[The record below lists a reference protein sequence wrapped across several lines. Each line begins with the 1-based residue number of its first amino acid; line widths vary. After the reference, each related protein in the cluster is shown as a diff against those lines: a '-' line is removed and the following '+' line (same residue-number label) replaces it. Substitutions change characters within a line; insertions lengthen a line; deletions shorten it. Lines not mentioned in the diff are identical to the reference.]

1 MPRARLVSSSR
12 FLLLAVLLLLAC
24 VPAAPAAAAT
34 AALAEIAEPSP
45 AHIALAGS
53 LTASLERRANPQT
66 GLAPSYAG
74 DDSAVGRNGAQTYDT
89 GLRLLAGSSY
99 SQRIVRTF
107 ARNNRAAASPETP
120 QTLAGQFSPDN
131 GVFSWIRIA
140 GFEQPLW
147 WNDWEWS
154 VKSGENAWLGK
165 GALHFFRV
173 SKDPLALQL
182 AKERADF
189 ILALQDQDGGV
200 RIGPRGLAD
209 DFWWRRKSTENNES
223 ALNFLDELFRTTK
236 DARYRQAADRIY
248 AWLVRVYDWDRH
260 VFSRGEVEE
269 AGGWRQDGIED
280 FAADTTNWAP
290 VARILEDPHFGADRR
305 QRLTEIERMMAATLA
320 LAGVEDGEALAG
332 LSYSPRSRKRSVVS
346 LEWSAQYALLCLRMA
361 REYRRDGDP
370 ENAGRHYRQYEALL
384 RRLLGYLGEEA
395 GERVAAHAVYP
406 DGRLAAGEPMWD
418 EVARTP
424 RAYLSAAAHL
434 YLGFALR
441 GIDPLRQGD

>member
-1 MPRARLVSSSR
+1 MLNTRYISSGR
-12 FLLLAVLLLLAC
+12 FLLAAVALLFAC
-24 VPAAPAAAAT
+24 VPAVPAAAPFSD
-34 AALAEIAEPSP
+34 IPRPS
-45 AHIALAGS
+45 AGYEELAGR
-53 LTASLERRANPQT
+53 LAASLDRRANPQT
-66 GLAPSYAG
+66 GLVPSYAG
-74 DDSAVGRNGAQTYDT
+74 DDSAVGRHGAQIYDT
-89 GLRLLAGSSY
+89 GLRLLAGSGY
-99 SQRIVRTF
+99 SASIIRTF
-107 ARNNRAAASPETP
+107 ARNNAAAASPETP
-120 QTLAGQFSPDN
+120 QTLASQFSPAN

-173 SKDPLALQL
+173 SKDPQALRLAR
-182 AKERADF
+182 ERADF

-200 RIGPRGLAD
+200 RIGPRGQAD

-223 ALNFLDELFRTTK
+223 ALSFLDELFRTTK
-236 DARYRQAADRIY
+236 EARYRQAADRIY
-248 AWLVRVYDWDRH
+248 AWLVRLYDRDRH
-260 VFSRGEVEE
+260 VFSRGEVEQ

-290 VARILEDPHFGADRR
+290 VERILDDPRFGASRR
-305 QRLTEIERMMAATLA
+305 QRLAEIERMMAATLD
-320 LAGVEDGEALAG
+320 LAGIMSGNTLAG
-332 LSYSPRSRKRSVVS
+332 LSYSPRSQKRSVVS
-346 LEWSAQYALLCLRMA
+346 LEWSAQYALLSLRMA
-361 REYRRDGDP
+361 REYNREGEP
-370 ENAGRHYRQYEALL
+370 ERAEGHYRQYEALL

-424 RAYLSAAAHL
+424 RASLSAAAHL